1 MGLWMLSFARRSAA
15 ILGLSLLLL
24 AHAFAQEPPKTIN
37 AAVVPPF
44 VMEGDGKLTS
54 FSIDL
59 WKEIAVRLNL
69 TTNYEQTRDMN
80 ATADAL
86 RSKMA
91 DVAVTPIDYTSERDR
106 EFDFSHP
113 TLEVGLQ
120 IMVRDT
126 GAGPSST
133 PLHDVLAL
141 LFSRSALM

>member
-1 MGLWMLSFARRSAA
+1 MLSFARRSAA

-37 AAVVPPF
+37 AAAAVVPPF
-44 VMEGDGKLTS
+44 VMEEDGKLTG

-59 WKEIAVRLNL
+59 WNEIAARLSL

-80 ATADAL
+80 AMAEAL
-86 RSKMA
+86 RSKTA
-91 DVAVTPIDYTSERDR
+91 DVAVTPIDYTTERDR